1 MRRFLVFFTAVIF
14 SRFLIRIHFFIKTG
28 NKRMVILYLL
38 GIIISGGILISFFTS
53 GNYSSENSS
62 VDSTSY
68 VVVSKKKFSSSS
80 VKDYYKLI
88 WTELNLSLIHI

>member
-1 MRRFLVFFTAVIF
+1 
-14 SRFLIRIHFFIKTG
+14 
-28 NKRMVILYLL
+28 MVILYLL
-38 GIIISGGILISFFTS
+38 GIIISGGILISFFMS

-88 WTELNLSLIHI
+88 WTELNNGNDINANDLDAVLVYFKEVENFKKYLINYHLRKE